1 MKKPEFD
8 CEKFAKYMASFDTGN
23 PSEEEALNSARLA
36 RRMCVAIGCRVVD
49 VLGRTDV
56 QRALDE
62 RLKPER
68 ETTPELQAAK
78 EEIAD
83 LKDCIDQLQH
93 ELNESQRGSEQ
104 ANELQAAHAEIAALK
119 ACIERLQRDRKASKR
134 TLPSDPV
141 NGYLI
146 AAVAVP
152 SAVLLVLSIWR

>member
-8 CEKFAKYMASFDTGN
+8 SEQFAKYMASFDTGN
-23 PSEEEALNSARLA
+23 PSEAEAINAARLL
-36 RRMCVAIGCRVVD
+36 RRMCVESRCRLVD
-49 VLGRTDV
+49 ALGRTDV

-62 RLKPER
+62 CLKPER

-83 LKDCIDQLQH
+83 LEDCIDRLQH
-93 ELNESQRGSEQ
+93 EQ
-104 ANELQAAHAEIAALK
+104 AQALQAARGESAALK
-119 ACIERLQRDRKASKR
+119 ACIERLQRERSASKR
-134 TLPSDPV
+134 ALPSDPV

-152 SAVLLVLSIWR
+152 SAVLLVMSMWR

>member
-8 CEKFAKYMASFDTGN
+8 SEQFAKYMASFDTGN
-23 PSEEEALNSARLA
+23 PSEEEALNSARLL

-49 VLGRTDV
+49 VLGRTGV

-68 ETTPELQAAK
+68 EKRPELQAAQD
-78 EEIAD
+78 EIAD
-83 LKDCIDQLQH
+83 LKACINQLQH
-93 ELNESQRGSEQ
+93 ELNESQGGNEQ
-104 ANELQAAHAEIAALK
+104 GNELQAAHAEITALK
-119 ACIERLQRDRKASKR
+119 ACIDRLQRERNASKR
-134 TLPSDPV
+134 ALPSDPV